1 MELSSPSP
9 PGATAC
15 ASTMSGTTRSKRATA
30 PGKDHDVV
38 RDESQ
43 HEQDR
48 RNHGHLDRRLG
59 TLLAQARANAHYDPP
74 PKAPTSVAT
83 STVSGMEPP
92 PGSGIS
98 AMVNTAPLIVRST
111 WYCKA
116 SQSAFGSVTPKG
128 IFRRVS

>member
-15 ASTMSGTTRSKRATA
+15 ASTMSGTTRSDRA
-30 PGKDHDVV
+30 GKDHDVV

-43 HEQDR
+43 HEQNR
-48 RNHGHLDRRLG
+48 RDHGHLDRRLG
-59 TLLAQARANAHYDPP
+59 MLLAQARVNAHYDPP

-98 AMVNTAPLIVRST
+98 ASVNTAPLMVRST
-111 WYCKA
+111 
-116 SQSAFGSVTPKG
+116 
-128 IFRRVS
+128 

>member
-1 MELSSPSP
+1 MNGRGSVN
-9 PGATAC
+9 GALVTLPARRHSVRQHDVGHH
-15 ASTMSGTTRSKRATA
+15 AVETRDRA
-30 PGKDHDVV
+30 GKDHDVV

-48 RNHGHLDRRLG
+48 RDHGHLDRRLG
-59 TLLAQARANAHYDPP
+59 TLLAQARAHAHYDPP

-98 AMVNTAPLIVRST
+98 ASVNTAPLMVRST
-111 WYCKA
+111 
-116 SQSAFGSVTPKG
+116 
-128 IFRRVS
+128 